1 MASSFGLLLDVDW
14 SSLFKSFYEMVR
26 VKMVCKNL
34 AKVPKE
40 RLFELEKK
48 LYLVTIT
55 VEGYEQSVEGAKS
68 TGDDDD

>member
-1 MASSFGLLLDVDW
+1 
-14 SSLFKSFYEMVR
+14 MVR